1 MQPNTIT
8 LAVDTANTGTTTD
21 QEYNRYE
28 EKINS
33 STYIGPGHSLGN
45 RNLLQL
51 YRTPP
56 KRNGNFP
63 GAAKAS
69 AKFTID
75 RQVSGVDTAT
85 TLVAPQIL
93 EISISSPVGVS
104 SADHLEFRQ
113 HGVALLDYDTIVSA
127 LYELLSV

>member
-8 LAVDTANTGTTTD
+8 LAVDLANTGSTTD

-33 STYIGPGHSLGN
+33 STYTGPGHTLAS
-45 RNLLQL
+45 RNLMQF

-75 RQVSGVDTAT
+75 REVAGVDTAT

-93 EISISSPVGVS
+93 EISLSSPVGVS
-104 SADHLEFRQ
+104 ASDHLEFRQ

-127 LYELLSV
+127 LFELLSV